1 MNKKKNELTPASFA
15 KIFNDKESNFSLLLQ
30 KTIKK
35 FNFEYKIVEGKEYE
49 EAISKIVKTLDSN
62 LKVSGPHTIN
72 VWEKGWG
79 EHLSEFNQGGFNN
92 LVAKFSMQGEYIRLQ
107 GNLIKPESNSFEE
120 DFVAVIRAYLFNK
133 YFKKIKTLYEFGAG
147 TGVILVAASEILP
160 KVKLMGLDWTDSSAA
175 IMNLLREKLKI
186 NLFGKKFDL
195 FNPDKKY
202 RLEKNCGVLTVGTL
216 EQLGSNFKPF
226 INYLLENKPNIC
238 IHLETL
244 YELYDENNL
253 LDYLARKYLEKRNY
267 LTGFLPY
274 LQQLQAKRKIEI
286 LEIRR
291 TFGSFYHEGYTYTVW
306 KPI

>member
-15 KIFNDKESNFSLLLQ
+15 KIFNDEESNFPLLLQ
-30 KTIKK
+30 QTIKE
-35 FNFEYKIVEGKEYE
+35 FNFEYRIVEGKEYE
-49 EAISKIVKTLDSN
+49 EAISKIEKTLESN
-62 LKVSGPHTIN
+62 LKVSGPHRIN
-72 VWEKGWG
+72 DWEKGWG
-79 EHLSEFNQGGFNN
+79 EHLSEFNRDGFNN

-107 GNLIKPESNSFEE
+107 GDLIKPESNSFEE

-133 YFKKIKTLYEFGAG
+133 YFKRIKTFYEFGAG
-147 TGVILVAASEILP
+147 TGVNLVAASEILP
-160 KVKLMGLDWTDSSAA
+160 KVKLVGLDWTDSSTA

-202 RLEKNCGVLTVGTL
+202 RLEKNCGVLTIGTL
-216 EQLGSNFKPF
+216 EQLGNNFKPF

-291 TFGSFYHEGYTYTVW
+291 TFGSFYHEGYTYIVW
-306 KPI
+306 KPL